1 LHASFKRN
9 DLISKLGKGA
19 MEMLENYQDKGRN
32 GTEGKNSLKEKL
44 FGGLFGEALIGKG
57 KELLA

>member
-1 LHASFKRN
+1 
-9 DLISKLGKGA
+9 